1 MNTVI
6 NDKSHTFFPRQLIF
20 FLRLK
25 YTLTQGEK
33 AKASIQL
40 KGMLVVY
47 LVSLSRAWTK
57 VALGRSASGDTV
69 LVSRAVPVASVHTSP
84 SFSLGSSSQAW
95 QSFPRLR
102 WIRRM
107 PEATSLLETTM
118 SWTIKG
124 CQQGESAAH
133 AHTGES
139 FVREMFFATIT
150 GDSGK
155 GMQRTQT
162 CSQSCCEFSR

>member
-1 MNTVI
+1 M
-6 NDKSHTFFPRQLIF
+6 
-20 FLRLK
+20 
-25 YTLTQGEK
+25 

-69 LVSRAVPVASVHTSP
+69 LVARVVPVPSVHTSP

-118 SWTIKG
+118 SWAIKG

-133 AHTGES
+133 AHRGIICTWNVLCNDHRGE
-139 FVREMFFATIT
+139 R
-150 GDSGK
+150 
-155 GMQRTQT
+155 QRNAKNPNLLTVLLWILALT
-162 CSQSCCEFSR
+162 CWFPTLSLEKEEKPSPSKCLKSTAVFTS

>member
-1 MNTVI
+1 M
-6 NDKSHTFFPRQLIF
+6 
-20 FLRLK
+20 
-25 YTLTQGEK
+25 

-69 LVSRAVPVASVHTSP
+69 LVSRVVPVASVHTSP

-107 PEATSLLETTM
+107 PEAPSLLETTM

-150 GDSGK
+150 RDSGN
-155 GMQRTQT
+155 GMQSHPNLLTVFLWTLALT
-162 CSQSCCEFSR
+162 CWSPIPYLEQDQMA

>member
-1 MNTVI
+1 MVAVI
-6 NDKSHTFFPRQLIF
+6 KVTHSFSVNWSPFFVSNILLHKEKWQKLASSSKACLWFTLSHCPELEQKSPWA
-20 FLRLK
+20 
-25 YTLTQGEK
+25 E
-33 AKASIQL
+33 
-40 KGMLVVY
+40 VPV
-47 LVSLSRAWTK
+47 
-57 VALGRSASGDTV
+57 GDTV
-69 LVSRAVPVASVHTSP
+69 LVARVVPVASVHTSP

-107 PEATSLLETTM
+107 PEAPSLLETTM

-150 GDSGK
+150 GDKGK

-162 CSQSCCEFSR
+162 CSIFDASCEYLR